1 MEIWIKIGHFRRLQ
15 FVKGDRD
22 PEPLPCTPML
32 YSGQAHT
39 NAQMNKFLETMA
51 DWYRY
56 ADNRKKV
63 VGFCAYVIR
72 SSLAKLYAARYR
84 LKSRAKVY
92 RIASR
97 NLSRPLRES
106 SNNSA
111 PEYSDLLRMGLVD
124 AIEGVQFSHMS
135 LIPSCDY
142 TPFPRNWVPDHE
154 RVLHEYIKL
163 ENPKFFCELHRS
175 IKRQGLSLPQDEIA
189 ETVWHFKT
197 LGVKNHQRRVE
208 NEKGS
213 NESREM
219 SGTS

>member
-1 MEIWIKIGHFRRLQ
+1 
-15 FVKGDRD
+15 
-22 PEPLPCTPML
+22 ML

-39 NAQMNKFLETMA
+39 NFQMNKFLETMA
-51 DWYRY
+51 DWYGY

-63 VGFCAYVIR
+63 VGFCAYVVR
-72 SSLAKLYAARYR
+72 STLAKLYAARYR

-92 RIASR
+92 GIASR

-142 TPFPRNWVPDHE
+142 TPFPRNWIPDE

-163 ENPKFFCELHRS
+163 ENPKFFCELLRS
-175 IKRQGLSLPQDEIA
+175 VEQKGLSLPQDEISQM
-189 ETVWHFKT
+189 VCDYKT
-197 LGVKNHQRRVE
+197 LGVRYFQ
-208 NEKGS
+208 S
-213 NESREM
+213 NKDKEIKSELEEI
-219 SGTS
+219 TE